1 MAVTVT
7 VGGQELRLA
16 RPKGRAGR
24 LFIARVQK
32 LLKIVAPMALEYADV
47 DGVKDDIGASD
58 LGALLDVSSDIFFDD
73 DLKLED
79 EILPGLFIWSDA
91 SMTKEEALARL
102 DEIEDTPMEISNA
115 IMAAAVY
122 WIRPDE
128 DDQDA
133 LMEAQKKSPPAKE
146 AGLKKE
152 DKES

>member
-7 VGGQELRLA
+7 IGGQELRLA

-24 LFIARVQK
+24 LFVARVQK
-32 LLKIVAPMALEYADV
+32 LLKTVAPMALEYADV
-47 DGVKDDIGASD
+47 DGTDIGVDD
-58 LGALLDVSSDIFFDD
+58 LGALLDVSSDIFFDE

-91 SMTKEEALARL
+91 GLTKEEALARL

-128 DDQDA
+128 DDADA
-133 LMEAQKKSPPAKE
+133 LAEAQKKSPPAKK
-146 AGLKKE
+146 AGPKKE
-152 DKES
+152 VKES

>member
-7 VGGQELRLA
+7 IGGQELRLA

-24 LFIARVQK
+24 LFVARVQK
-32 LLKIVAPMALEYADV
+32 LLKTVAPMALEYADV
-47 DGVKDDIGASD
+47 DGTDIGVDD
-58 LGALLDVSSDIFFDD
+58 LGALLDVSSDLFFDD

-91 SMTKEEALARL
+91 GLTKEEALARL

-128 DDQDA
+128 DDEEA
-133 LMEAQKKSPPAKE
+133 LAEAQKKSPPAEK
-146 AGLKKE
+146 AGPKKE
-152 DKES
+152 VKES

>member
-7 VGGQELRLA
+7 VGGQELRLV

-32 LLKIVAPMALEYADV
+32 LLKTVAPMALKYTDV
-47 DGVKDDIGASD
+47 VGVDNIGADD
-58 LGALLDVSSDIFFDD
+58 LGALLDVSSDIFFDK

-79 EILPGLFIWSDA
+79 EILPGLYIWSDA
-91 SMTKEEALARL
+91 GLTKEEALARL

-115 IMAAAVY
+115 VMAAAVY

-128 DDQDA
+128 DDEKA
-133 LMEAQKKSPPAKE
+133 LAEAQKKSSPAKK
-146 AGLKKE
+146 AGPKKE
-152 DKES
+152 TEES